1 MKGYGNGCSRNYID
15 GCRKSG
21 VDKWIGLD
29 MLGVR
34 DEGEGDP
41 G

>member
-1 MKGYGNGCSRNYID
+1 ME

-21 VDKWIGLD
+21 VAKWIQLD
-29 MLGVR
+29 TLDVR

>member
-1 MKGYGNGCSRNYID
+1 MGVVGTID
-15 GCRKSG
+15 GCRKSK

-34 DEGEGDP
+34 DEGGRS

>member
-1 MKGYGNGCSRNYID
+1 MVMGVVGTID
-15 GCRKSG
+15 GYRKSG

>member
-1 MKGYGNGCSRNYID
+1 MVMGVVGTID

-21 VDKWIGLD
+21 VAKWIGLD
-29 MLGVR
+29 TLGVR